1 MKIIITESQFSDLF
15 IKRRF
20 ARLDQLVDE
29 KMVYYPPC
37 DYTYDPFYAWYDY
50 YGDVRNA
57 VINDIINV
65 DLNIGFEEEN
75 IRKIDDLSKM
85 IDEKIYELFYDKV
98 REYYDR
104 IIEESCSE

>member
-1 MKIIITESQFSDLF
+1 M
-15 IKRRF
+15 
-20 ARLDQLVDE
+20 A
-29 KMVYYPPC
+29 YYPPC

-75 IRKIDDLSKM
+75 IIKIDDLSKM

>member
-15 IKRRF
+15 FKRRF
-20 ARLDQLVDE
+20 GRIDQLFNE
-29 KMVYYPPC
+29 KMAYYPPC
-37 DYTYDPFYAWYDY
+37 DYTYDPYYAFYDY
-50 YGDVRNA
+50 FGDVRNA

-75 IRKIDDLSKM
+75 IIKIDDLSKM

>member
-1 MKIIITESQFSDLF
+1 MKIIITESQFEDLF

-29 KMVYYPPC
+29 KMAYYPPC
-37 DYTYDPFYAWYDY
+37 DYAYDPYYAFFDY
-50 YGDVRNA
+50 YGDVRTA

-75 IRKIDDLSKM
+75 IRKIDDLSIM